1 MTLPN
6 FTQAHSSL
14 KEGSISETD
23 VVPQLGAV
31 SARSLAVDERR
42 TQVAE
47 VTAEH
52 EPVLDTSPEKK
63 LEERKLALEH
73 REREVESWEK
83 ELEKRKLAIDDIE
96 RKVQVE
102 TQMKIEGVERREREL
117 EKRLEEFEKEKE
129 NWPNI
134 LEWKASIKGWFD
146 DNLALLPA

>member
-47 VTAEH
+47 VTAER
-52 EPVLDTSPEKK
+52 EPVPDSPEKN